1 MKAEC
6 SLLFEWL
13 VSLFENKNKTK
24 QQKKSENLNM
34 YERNKLKKKHHQLVQ
49 KSALTVD
56 VDWWGLLYFLAD
68 TKKECDDRIESYQ
81 SIWRI

>member
-13 VSLFENKNKTK
+13 VSLFENKNKTE

-49 KSALTVD
+49 KGHILD
-56 VDWWGLLYFLAD
+56 NQNHFLRKNQIITEPKINLKVIMYAR
-68 TKKECDDRIESYQ
+68 T
-81 SIWRI
+81 

>member
-34 YERNKLKKKHHQLVQ
+34 YERKKLKKKHHQLVQ
-49 KSALTVD
+49 KGNKLD
-56 VDWWGLLYFLAD
+56 NQNHFLRKNQIITEPKINLKVIMYAR
-68 TKKECDDRIESYQ
+68 T
-81 SIWRI
+81 

>member
-24 QQKKSENLNM
+24 QKKKSENLNM

-49 KSALTVD
+49 KDHILD
-56 VDWWGLLYFLAD
+56 NQNHFLLKNQITEPKINLKVIMYAR
-68 TKKECDDRIESYQ
+68 T
-81 SIWRI
+81 

>member
-1 MKAEC
+1 MFLQVKAEC

-24 QQKKSENLNM
+24 QQKSENLNM

-49 KSALTVD
+49 KGNKLD
-56 VDWWGLLYFLAD
+56 NQNHFLRKNQMITEPKINLKVIMYAR
-68 TKKECDDRIESYQ
+68 T
-81 SIWRI
+81 